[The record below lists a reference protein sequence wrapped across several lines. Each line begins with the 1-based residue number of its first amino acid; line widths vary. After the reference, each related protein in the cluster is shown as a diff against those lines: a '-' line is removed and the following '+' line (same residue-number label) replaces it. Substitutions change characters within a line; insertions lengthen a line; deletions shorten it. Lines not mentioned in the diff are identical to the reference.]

1 MNLFNDMKR
10 FNDNFRT
17 KLYEGVAEIE
27 NNSQTEAVVIIKKS
41 SGNYTPYAFVAA
53 SILCFVVFTFFMF
66 APFEY
71 DTYFMYGFAVLVFGV
86 ALALLT
92 FVPALQRLV
101 VPQKVRRK
109 NVEIYG
115 RAIFQKGMIYNT
127 MEHTGFLIYCS
138 VAEQESVFVPDHGL
152 ELLIDDVDM
161 AKLKGLFEHVFE
173 SPNVPEQILNAMHE
187 SVPIFAKYFP
197 HREDDINELPDDL
210 DVDL

>member
-1 MNLFNDMKR
+1 MILFVDMKR
-10 FNDNFRT
+10 FDENFRT

-27 NNSQTEAVVIIKKS
+27 NNSQTEAVVIIKKA
-41 SGNYTPYAFVAA
+41 SGHYTPYAFVAA
-53 SILCFVVFTFFMF
+53 AILFFVVFSFFMF

-71 DTYFMYGFAVLVFGV
+71 DTYFMYGFSVLVFGA
-86 ALALLT
+86 ALVCFS
-92 FVPALQRLV
+92 FVPALQRIV
-101 VPQKVRRK
+101 IPKKIRRK

-127 MEHTGFLIYCS
+127 MEHTGFLVYCS
-138 VAEQESVFVPDHGL
+138 VTEKESVFVPDHGL

-161 AKLKGLFEHVFE
+161 AKLKELFEHVFDA
-173 SPNVPEQILNAMHE
+173 SDVPAQILKAMHE